1 LKTLKKHFYNKSAID
16 WFNFEFRAK
25 KIKSS
30 LYMSRKNILR
40 EKKKVLQNIIFKSR
54 LRNRETTKEIS

>member
-1 LKTLKKHFYNKSAID
+1 LKTLKKYFYNKSAID

-25 KIKSS
+25 KIKNS
-30 LYMSRKNILR
+30 LYMSRIFLR
-40 EKKKVLQNIIFKSR
+40 EKNKVLQNIIFKSR